1 MKLLLARC
9 ALAITLLAAAGTL
22 DLALAA
28 DTVTYTC
35 VLSAEQE
42 VPTNTSLGFG
52 GGTFV
57 IDTDANT
64 MTYHIVYA
72 DLAGNETGAHIHG
85 MSDPGA
91 NSGVVHGLPLG
102 SVKTGVWNFAE
113 AQEADIL
120 AGKTYVNVHTTVVGS
135 GEIRGQIVSMNAR
148 LDGGQ
153 EVPANASTASGWG
166 TFVVDTVA
174 NTLSYH
180 IAYFGLAG
188 ESGAHI
194 HGSAGHGGN
203 AGVVH
208 ALPLGTPKIGT
219 WSYVEAQEADLLA
232 GKMYVNVH
240 TAAVPSGEIRGQ
252 IVPVVAP
259 IDATQEVPAN
269 ASTGTGIALISI
281 DESLNQLGYDIRYGG
296 LAGAETAAHIHG
308 FAAPGVNAGV
318 QFNLGVGVRKLGVW
332 TYPAGNQPEILN
344 GLTYVNIHSSV
355 VGSGEIRGQIQGF
368 GQLECDEAVDVP
380 EIAAAP
386 RLRLGAASPNPF
398 RANTTIDFSLTRETD
413 VKLQVLD
420 VTGRVVRT
428 LVSESLGAGD
438 HEAAWDGRNDLGA
451 ASASGVYFYRLETQ
465 DESETRP
472 VVHLR

>member
-1 MKLLLARC
+1 MKPLMNRFVSATALILASGM
-9 ALAITLLAAAGTL
+9 LHAASAGEV
-22 DLALAA
+22 
-28 DTVTYTC
+28 VTYTC

-42 VPTNTSLGFG
+42 VPANGSAGFG

-72 DLAGNETGAHIHG
+72 DLLAAETGAHIHG

-91 NSGVVHGLPLG
+91 NAGVVHGLPLG
-102 SVKTGVWNFAE
+102 SVKTGVWNYVE
-113 AQEADIL
+113 SQEADIL
-120 AGKTYVNVHTTVVGS
+120 AGKTYVNIHTGAVGS

-153 EVPANASTASGWG
+153 EVPANGSTASGWG

-180 IAYFGLAG
+180 IAYFGLVG
-188 ESGAHI
+188 ETGAHI
-194 HGSAGHGGN
+194 HGAAGHGGN

-208 ALPLGTPKIGT
+208 ALALGTPKIGS
-219 WSYVEAQEADLLA
+219 WSYAEAQEADLLA
-232 GKMYVNVH
+232 GKMYVNLH

-252 IVPVVAP
+252 IVPVVVP

-269 ASTGTGIALISI
+269 PSTGTGIALISI
-281 DESLNQLGYDIRYGG
+281 DENLNQLGYDIRFAG

-308 FAAPGVNAGV
+308 FAGVGANAGV
-318 QFNLGVGVRKLGVW
+318 QFNLGLGVRKLGVW
-332 TYPAGNQPEILN
+332 TYPAGNQPEVLD
-344 GLTYVNIHSSV
+344 GLTYINIHSGA

-368 GQLECDEAVDVP
+368 GQLECDQAVDVP
-380 EIAAAP
+380 QIAGTAT
-386 RLRLGAASPNPF
+386 LRLGTASPNPF
-398 RANTTIDFSLTRETD
+398 RTNTTIDFALARETD
-413 VKLQVLD
+413 VELRILD
-420 VTGRVVRT
+420 VAGRVVRT
-428 LVSESLGAGD
+428 LVTGTLEAGE
-438 HEAAWDGRNDLGA
+438 HEVEWDGRDKLGA
-451 ASASGVYFYRLETQ
+451 TSTSGVYFYRLDTPAG
-465 DESETRP
+465 SETRP